1 MKDGGGGGGGGGGD
15 GGGDGGDGGG
25 GDGGSGGGS
34 GGQLSPQA
42 IIVIKQKWT
51 ILAANSVHGDATA
64 ARKAAKNSAVI
75 ESILCKPI
83 SGQPTLSLF
92 SSSSFFSL
100 ATDLRS
106 PICQRR
112 KVLSTLPPLS
122 PPLLL
127 PPLALPPPPT
137 PPPPPSFLFILLRAH
152 LQPRYRSASKY

>member
-1 MKDGGGGGGGGGGD
+1 MKGE
-15 GGGDGGDGGG
+15 GDGGDGGG
-25 GDGGSGGGS
+25 SDGGSGGGS

-51 ILAANSVHGDATA
+51 ILAANSVHGAATT

-83 SGQPTLSLF
+83 SEQPTPSLF

-106 PICQRR
+106 PICRQR
-112 KVLSTLPPLS
+112 KVLSTLPP
-122 PPLLL
+122 
-127 PPLALPPPPT
+127 PPLALLPPPT
-137 PPPPPSFLFILLRAH
+137 PPSSLLPLHPPLGPPP
-152 LQPRYRSASKY
+152 ASLSIRE